1 MNIDLKFKLTNLI
14 FFIFVSFVI
23 LHSLGYLLYIDFQNI
38 EIFKWWG
45 ETTAQSF
52 KAQKICKLYDICE
65 GLSDNWRWKVWGEED
80 GLVEYAQVLILFSVI
95 VYLLF
100 FFKKLKSYDFIKIF
114 ILIEILGIC
123 YFFFEEISWGQH
135 FIKYTTPNFVKDL
148 NHQGEFNLH
157 NISSIFNELPRNLVF
172 IWCAILGPII
182 LWTKPNIG
190 KLNLI
195 ILPSKKLVLLSLIIL
210 SFKVPEII
218 ISSLDLI
225 DYTKTNPLEDN
236 YSILILFWRILSLD
250 FIRISELHELMFAY
264 YFLWHS
270 IFLKSKLKDFYE
282 FK

>member
-1 MNIDLKFKLTNLI
+1 M
-14 FFIFVSFVI
+14 
-23 LHSLGYLLYIDFQNI
+23 
-38 EIFKWWG
+38 
-45 ETTAQSF
+45 
-52 KAQKICKLYDICE
+52 E
-65 GLSDNWRWKVWGEED
+65 GLGRRRWTGRVCTGINI
-80 GLVEYAQVLILFSVI
+80 ILCNSIFI
-95 VYLLF
+95 I

-236 YSILILFWRILSLD
+236 YSISILFWRILSLD

>member
-1 MNIDLKFKLTNLI
+1 MNINLKFKLINLI
-14 FFIFVSFVI
+14 FFTFVSFVI

-38 EIFKWWG
+38 EIFKLWG

-52 KAQKICKLYDICE
+52 KAQKICKIYDICE

-172 IWCAILGPII
+172 IWCATISFL
-182 LWTKPNIG
+182 T
-190 KLNLI
+190 
-195 ILPSKKLVLLSLIIL
+195 STHRY
-210 SFKVPEII
+210 SFKMVA
-218 ISSLDLI
+218 S
-225 DYTKTNPLEDN
+225 
-236 YSILILFWRILSLD
+236 R
-250 FIRISELHELMFAY
+250 
-264 YFLWHS
+264 
-270 IFLKSKLKDFYE
+270 
-282 FK
+282 